1 MTNKFSKLIFIDSL
15 FTPVYYLA
23 SGTLPLLFSPNKKKE
38 KVIAIKFFGMGSL
51 VRMANTLKQSDFS
64 YSNLE
69 LITLDKNKNVADLLE
84 IKAHYIRTN
93 NPFSL
98 FWDLFKVIIQV
109 WQMKKIVIVDLER
122 TSKLSG
128 ILRLICSIGASCS
141 SFTLKNEN
149 VEKNNQR
156 FISLKAKTM
165 SQAINELFDLKK
177 LPEKV
182 VFNETVENGKIV
194 ININAGDY
202 LRQRKYAIEHF
213 IEVISSLSESDN
225 SLEFILIGSKK
236 EKSYTQQLTNR
247 LDELKINYT
256 NTTGSLSLKELAQLL
271 QNSQL
276 LITNDSG
283 PLHLAYYF
291 NVQTVAIWGPTSP
304 YLVGYPDSCRMK
316 NVSLEKEC
324 SPCFIHPKSKVAA
337 ACNGRIDCLTNLNP
351 QKVVNVVMELIQDKN
366 KSLHNVG

>member
-1 MTNKFSKLIFIDSL
+1 MANKFSKLIFLDSL
-15 FTPVYYLA
+15 FTPAYYLA
-23 SGTLPLLFSPNKKKE
+23 SGTLPFLFSPNKKKE

-51 VRMANTLKQSDFS
+51 IRMANTLEQSDFS
-64 YSNLE
+64 ISNLE
-69 LITLDKNKNVADLLE
+69 LITLDKNKNVAELLE
-84 IKAHYIRTN
+84 IKAHYIRSN
-93 NPFSL
+93 NPFVL
-98 FWDLFKVIIQV
+98 LWDVIKVIILV

-128 ILRLICSIGASCS
+128 IFRLICSIGTSCS
-141 SFTLKNEN
+141 SFSFKKGNF
-149 VEKNNQR
+149 EKNNQR
-156 FISLKAKTM
+156 FISLKDKTM
-165 SQAINELFDLKK
+165 NQAINELFDLKK
-177 LPEKV
+177 LPERAIL
-182 VFNETVENGKIV
+182 NETVENGKIV

-202 LRQRKYAIEHF
+202 LRQRKYGIKHF
-213 IEVISSLSESDN
+213 IEVLTLLSESDN

-236 EKSYTQQLTNR
+236 EKSYIQQLTNR
-247 LDELKINYT
+247 LDELKINYI

-291 NVQTVAIWGPTSP
+291 KVPTVAIWGPTSS

-351 QKVVNVVMELIQDKN
+351 QKVVNVVMQILQAK
-366 KSLHNVG
+366 KKTLHNVE